1 MYIFQHHDLRV
12 DGASRHSCKV
22 ERWRSHTRTLL
33 NGPSLRDELCV
44 LDSVPLGLGMDDDVV
59 KRRRPSI
66 WLLDLGYYTG
76 KEGKGGTA
84 SGSAGVIRGVYQ
96 GRTECADGAS
106 AAAACH
112 AVCGVRR
119 REGREEV
126 FCGVSRHQDG
136 EKKNVL

>member
-1 MYIFQHHDLRV
+1 MYILPLHDHLRV
-12 DGASRHSCKV
+12 AGASRHPCKV

-84 SGSAGVIRGVYQ
+84 SGSAGVI
-96 GRTECADGAS
+96 
-106 AAAACH
+106 
-112 AVCGVRR
+112 
-119 REGREEV
+119 
-126 FCGVSRHQDG
+126 
-136 EKKNVL
+136 